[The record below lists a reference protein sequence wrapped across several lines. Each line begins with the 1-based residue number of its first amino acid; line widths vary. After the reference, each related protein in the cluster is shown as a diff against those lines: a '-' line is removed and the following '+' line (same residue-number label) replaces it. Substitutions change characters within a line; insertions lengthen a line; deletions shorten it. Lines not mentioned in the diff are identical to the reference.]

1 MAPERR
7 NEIILGVLTIV
18 LLAVAYR
25 AWQSTAAAPAAAAQ
39 TTRAQAKQGAPAP
52 AASTTEVHL
61 DALNAERP
69 QPETSGRDLFRFK
82 PKAPPPPPPSASR
95 PTSIAPLGAGARGPQ
110 QPPSVPPIPLKFVGT
125 MEQGNGKPT
134 LGIFSDGMGAPMVGP
149 EGGVLD
155 GRYRI
160 LKIGAESAEIAY
172 LDGRGRTTLRLSGG

>member
-7 NEIILGVLTIV
+7 NEIILGVLALI
-18 LLAVAYR
+18 LATVAYR
-25 AWQSTAAAPAAAAQ
+25 AWRSTAAPPAETSRAAATPARGAASPAAAPAPSA
-39 TTRAQAKQGAPAP
+39 
-52 AASTTEVHL
+52 TEVHL
-61 DALNAERP
+61 DALNADRP
-69 QPETSGRDLFRFK
+69 EPESKGRDLFRFK
-82 PKAPPPPPPSASR
+82 PKAPPPPPPASH
-95 PTSIAPLGAGARGPQ
+95 PVSIAPAAASGPP
-110 QPPSVPPIPLKFVGT
+110 QPPPTPPIALKFIGT

-134 LGIFSDGMGAPMVGP
+134 LGVFSDGVGSPMVGP